1 MIAESF
7 GRWNPTR
14 TWRTASS
21 VDKVRLYTRQSFFVL
36 GIFFGIFGGI
46 TEAAMHRYLGAL
58 FVVISAAAAVIAVDR
73 IPELGGT
80 RTASVKVPVV
90 VMTVAALCSA
100 VIALP
105 ADDAGQGPYF
115 WLAMIVPVPFAAL
128 VSWRWVMLGA
138 AVAAGVCALAGR
150 PEIGILVACVA
161 GFMTFTV
168 QLSVWL
174 LRMVTELDEARGA
187 AAALSVAEE
196 RLRFSRDL
204 HDVVG
209 RALSA
214 IAVKSDLAATL
225 SRRGDDRAAQQMD
238 EVRDLAQESLAEAR
252 ELVRGYRSI
261 ALASE
266 LAGARSLLEAA
277 GITTDIRGSADA
289 LPIELAETAAWVV
302 REGVTN
308 ILRHSSAQQAVIEV
322 TGESVSIANDGAV
335 QQRAGDGT
343 GVNGLRERVT
353 AVGGILEVI
362 HDEGTFTL
370 TAHFSSPIKE
380 SR

>member
-1 MIAESF
+1 MIAENF

-14 TWRTASS
+14 AWRTASN
-21 VDKVRLYTRQSFFVL
+21 VDKVRLYTRQSFFAIGLFFGGFGVFTEVMADQYLVAIFL
-36 GIFFGIFGGI
+36 GISAV
-46 TEAAMHRYLGAL
+46 AAIVA
-58 FVVISAAAAVIAVDR
+58 IAR
-73 IPELGGT
+73 IPDLGGVVAEPV
-80 RTASVKVPVV
+80 RVPLA
-90 VMTVAALCSA
+90 VMTVATLAA
-100 VIALP
+100 TGIALVRG
-105 ADDAGQGPYF
+105 DDSGPYF
-115 WLAMIVPVPFAAL
+115 WLAAVVAVPFAAL
-128 VSWRWVMLGA
+128 VELRWLILAAAAITVGFVIA
-138 AVAAGVCALAGR
+138 GRADIGVFVGSAVA
-150 PEIGILVACVA
+150 
-161 GFMTFTV
+161 FMTVTV
-168 QLSVWL
+168 QMSVWL

-238 EVRDLAQESLAEAR
+238 EVRDLAQESLVEAR

-277 GITTDIRGSADA
+277 GIATDIRGSADA
-289 LPIELAETAAWVV
+289 LPIELAESAAWVV

-308 ILRHSSAQQAVIEV
+308 ILRHSSAQHAVIEV
-322 TGESVSIANDGAV
+322 TGGSVSITNDGAGR
-335 QQRAGDGT
+335 QRDSDGT
-343 GVNGLRERVT
+343 GVNGLRERVE
-353 AVGGILEVI
+353 AVGGTLEVTRGGE
-362 HDEGTFTL
+362 DFTL
-370 TAHFSSPIKE
+370 TAYFSHPMKE

>member
-1 MIAESF
+1 MIAENF

-14 TWRTASS
+14 TWRTASN
-21 VDKVRLYTRQSFFVL
+21 VDKVRLYTRQSFFAISLSFGGL
-36 GIFFGIFGGI
+36 GIF
-46 TEAAMHRYLGAL
+46 TEVIADQYLVAVFLG
-58 FVVISAAAAVIAVDR
+58 ISAVAAVVTIAR
-73 IPELGGT
+73 IPDLGGVVT
-80 RTASVKVPVV
+80 EPVRIPLA
-90 VMTVAALCSA
+90 VMTVAALA
-100 VIALP
+100 ATGIALVHG
-105 ADDAGQGPYF
+105 DSGPYF
-115 WLAMIVPVPFAAL
+115 WLAAVVAVPFAAL
-128 VSWRWVMLGA
+128 VELRFLILGA
-138 AVAAGVCALAGR
+138 AAIAVGFVIAGR
-150 PEIGILVACVA
+150 ADIGAFAASAVA
-161 GFMTFTV
+161 FMAVTV
-168 QLSVWL
+168 LMSVWL
-174 LRMVTELDEARGA
+174 LRTVTELDEARGA

-238 EVRDLAQESLAEAR
+238 EVRDLAQESLVEAR

-277 GITTDIRGSADA
+277 GISTDIHGSVDA
-289 LPIELAETAAWVV
+289 LPIEFAETAAWVV

-308 ILRHSSAQQAVIEV
+308 ILRHSSAQTAVIEV
-322 TGESVSIANDGAV
+322 TDESVSIVNDGV
-335 QQRAGDGT
+335 GQQQASNGT
-343 GVNGLRERVT
+343 GLNGLRERVE
-353 AVGGILEVI
+353 AVGGTLEVTRD
-362 HDEGTFTL
+362 DEGFTL
-370 TAHFSSPIKE
+370 TAHFSHPTKE

>member
-1 MIAESF
+1 MIAQNF
-7 GRWNPTR
+7 GHWNPTR
-14 TWRTASS
+14 TWRTASN
-21 VDKVRLYTRQSFFVL
+21 VDKVRLYTRQSFFAICLFFGGFGVFTEVMADQYLVAVFL
-36 GIFFGIFGGI
+36 GI
-46 TEAAMHRYLGAL
+46 
-58 FVVISAAAAVIAVDR
+58 SAVAAVVTIAR
-73 IPELGGT
+73 IPDLGGVVT
-80 RTASVKVPVV
+80 EPVRIPLA
-90 VMTVAALCSA
+90 VMTVAALAATGIA
-100 VIALP
+100 VVHG
-105 ADDAGQGPYF
+105 DSGPYF
-115 WLAMIVPVPFAAL
+115 WLAAVVAVPFAAL
-128 VSWRWVMLGA
+128 VELRFLILGA
-138 AVAAGVCALAGR
+138 TAIAVGFVIAGRADIGAFVASAVA
-150 PEIGILVACVA
+150 
-161 GFMTFTV
+161 FMTVTV
-168 QLSVWL
+168 LMSVWL

-238 EVRDLAQESLAEAR
+238 EVRDLAQESLVEAR

-277 GITTDIRGSADA
+277 GISTDIHGSADA
-289 LPIELAETAAWVV
+289 LPIEFAETAAWVV

-308 ILRHSSAQQAVIEV
+308 ILRHSSAQTAVIEV
-322 TGESVSIANDGAV
+322 TDASVSIVNDGV
-335 QQRAGDGT
+335 GQQQVSDGT
-343 GVNGLRERVT
+343 GLNGLRERVE
-353 AVGGILEVI
+353 AVGGTLEVTRD
-362 HDEGTFTL
+362 DERFTL
-370 TAHFSSPIKE
+370 TTHFSHPTKE